1 MAIKELHL
9 HGVTSITAFKPSK
22 QWNSKRIRFETV
34 DGTSFVV
41 VAFAESLEGLELN
54 IKTDNVKL

>member
-41 VAFAESLEGLELN
+41 VAYAASLAVLELH
-54 IKTDNVKL
+54 IKNDYVKL